1 MASMPLSSWD
11 NNHPYTVAD
20 LLQTYERT
28 YLPQLAPTT
37 QIHHRVVF
45 RSLCRQYGGLPLT
58 AITPAW
64 LRQWRE
70 EISPGHTLGTVRQ
83 YLATLSGALSW
94 AVEDGWLC
102 ENPMRKVRRPAG
114 PLWRVRFLSADE
126 RQRLLCACQQSANA
140 YLYVIVVIALSTGC
154 RRNELCRLRWQDV
167 DLERG
172 LLRLV
177 KTKNRQ
183 PRSVPL
189 VGLALELLRAHAVT
203 QRAGVDWLFPRADG
217 QRPVLIEQ
225 AWRTARTR
233 AGLVDFR
240 FHDLRHT
247 CASYLALNGATLL
260 EIAEVLGHKKMDMTR
275 RYAHLTDTHLRGVV
289 DRMTRT
295 VFGASEQERFYAQ
308 TDGQ

>member
-1 MASMPLSSWD
+1 MSTP
-11 NNHPYTVAD
+11 
-20 LLQTYERT
+20 
-28 YLPQLAPTT
+28 
-37 QIHHRVVF
+37 I
-45 RSLCRQYGGLPLT
+45 RSTC
-58 AITPAW
+58 
-64 LRQWRE
+64 
-70 EISPGHTLGTVRQ
+70 
-83 YLATLSGALSW
+83 LSGWFVCVLLVCI
-94 AVEDGWLC
+94 AV
-102 ENPMRKVRRPAG
+102 P
-114 PLWRVRFLSADE
+114 
-126 RQRLLCACQQSANA
+126 NA
-140 YLYVIVVIALSTGC
+140 WSDTDKT
-154 RRNELCRLRWQDV
+154 DV

-295 VFGASEQERFYAQ
+295 VFGASEQEGALYGRH
-308 TDGQ
+308 